1 MLKVRTSTRFDR
13 DYKRILK
20 RGVSEKKF
28 KKVVSILISGKKL
41 PPKYRDHA
49 LTSSKNYKNM
59 RECHIEPDWL
69 LVYQIEN
76 DTLTLFLV
84 RTGTHSDLF

>member
-1 MLKVRTSTRFDR
+1 MLKVRTSKKFDR
-13 DYKRILK
+13 DYKRMLK
-20 RGVSEKKF
+20 RGISEKKF
-28 KKVVSILISGKKL
+28 KKVISFLIFEKKL
-41 PPKYRDHA
+41 PAKYRDHA
-49 LTSSKNYKNM
+49 LTDSKDYKNM

-84 RTGTHSDLF
+84 RTGSHSDLF